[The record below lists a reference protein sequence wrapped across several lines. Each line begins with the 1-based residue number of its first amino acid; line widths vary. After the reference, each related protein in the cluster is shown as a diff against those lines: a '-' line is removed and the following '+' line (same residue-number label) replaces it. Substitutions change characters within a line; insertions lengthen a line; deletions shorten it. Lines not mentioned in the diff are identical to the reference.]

1 MREPLQL
8 ALERH
13 GYRVVA
19 ASNGDYALGAFASAQ
34 PRIDLV
40 VTDVVMPYM
49 SGPQLVDELRQTH
62 PGLPVLYVSGY
73 PERSLELL
81 NERGEEG
88 AWALLQK
95 PFTPSQLAQEIRRRL
110 DTRSAA

>member
-1 MREPLQL
+1 
-8 ALERH
+8 
-13 GYRVVA
+13 
-19 ASNGDYALGAFASAQ
+19 
-34 PRIDLV
+34 
-40 VTDVVMPYM
+40 
-49 SGPQLVDELRQTH
+49 
-62 PGLPVLYVSGY
+62 
-73 PERSLELL
+73 L